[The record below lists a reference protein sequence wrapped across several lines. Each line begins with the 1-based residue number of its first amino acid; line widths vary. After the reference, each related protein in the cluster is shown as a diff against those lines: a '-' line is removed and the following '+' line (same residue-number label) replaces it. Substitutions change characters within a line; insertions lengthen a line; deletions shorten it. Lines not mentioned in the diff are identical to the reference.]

1 MIGFLDL
8 VLICS
13 LAVIVCAYVRLSRID
28 GSYVNVLLPSLIVSI
43 PASFVFPWIYMQSF
57 GIEASRYALFY
68 VYLTIA
74 VENVVFVYGYRR
86 GRKKILRIPTRLAFG
101 NFRIFAWLCLGT
113 ALLLY
118 FPLLLRFRGDLL
130 HPRQIYEQ
138 TRTGGGAEFYISGTF
153 AYLAI
158 IFALFSRSLRAE
170 KITVTIAAIGVLLL
184 HGSKGY
190 VLNAVFLLVLFY
202 VYGKGRRITFLP
214 ALVASCCIGLLVF
227 ALFAATMT
235 LGEGP
240 GEALDAISQYSN
252 YAENAMMVI
261 DDHYPL
267 QYGRLTWEAN
277 TLSLIPRILMPN
289 KPKNIG
295 VFRLDDY
302 FYPQS
307 FDLDQG
313 VPDFGIGVQYADF
326 GMFAIIYLSLCS
338 LLNGWLAGTFV
349 NRLRLTGHPADFF
362 MVVFLAGVQLFPVG
376 GTGWLLPEAAVV
388 FLFLRFTSRFGA
400 DRLYREKNV
409 VFRYPDPKT
418 ATA

>member
-1 MIGFLDL
+1 MSSFLDL
-8 VLICS
+8 VLVCS
-13 LAVIVCAYVRLSRID
+13 LAITVYAYVRLSRID

-43 PASFVFPWIYMQSF
+43 PASFIFPWMYMQSF

-68 VYLTIA
+68 VYLTFA
-74 VENVVFVYGYRR
+74 VQNMVFVYGYRH
-86 GRKKILRIPTRLAFG
+86 GRRKILRIPTRLAFG
-101 NFRIFAWLCLGT
+101 NFRVFAVLCLGT

-118 FPLLLRFRGDLL
+118 FPLLLRFRGDIL

-158 IFALFSRSLRAE
+158 IFALFSSSRRVE
-170 KITVTIAAIGVLLL
+170 KIIVIFVAVGVLLL

-190 VLNAVFLLVLFY
+190 VLNAVFLLLLFY
-202 VYGKGRRITFLP
+202 VYGKGRRITLLP
-214 ALVASCCIGLLVF
+214 ALAATCFIGIIVF
-227 ALFAATMT
+227 ALFAATMS
-235 LGEGP
+235 LGEGF
-240 GEALDAISQYSN
+240 GEALDVISQYSN

-277 TLSLIPRILMPN
+277 TVLLIPRALMPN
-289 KPKNIG
+289 KPKKVG

-302 FYPQS
+302 FYPEA
-307 FDLDQG
+307 FDLDHG
-313 VPDFGIGVQYADF
+313 DPDFGIGVEYADF
-326 GMFAIIYLSLCS
+326 GALAIIYLGICS
-338 LLNGWLAGTFV
+338 LLNGWLAGVFV
-349 NRLRLTGHPADFF
+349 SRLRLTAHPADFF
-362 MVVFLAGVQLFPVG
+362 MVAFLAGVQLFPVG
-376 GTGWLLPEAAVV
+376 GTGWLLPEAFVAY
-388 FLFLRFTSRFGA
+388 LFLRFASRLGA

-409 VFRYPDPKT
+409 AFRRPDPRT